1 MKTTPL
7 NEHLLWKGKIQQANY
22 PKPTIKKDMV
32 GLTQINSL
40 TGTIVCGQPCLHDI
54 LYQKSLEESQLY
66 WKGVEERKRLY
77 REKNTGYR
85 QIPILST
92 PYLISGKFD

>member
-22 PKPTIKKDMV
+22 PKPILKNNMT
-32 GLTQINSL
+32 GLIQINSL
-40 TGTIVCGQPCLHDI
+40 TGTIVHGQPCLYE
-54 LYQKSLEESQLY
+54 LYYNKTIDESQLY

-77 REKNTGYR
+77 RENKLK
-85 QIPILST
+85 I
-92 PYLISGKFD
+92 